1 MLRLFLQPVK
11 NHCHLKITFV
21 IFKNYIRN
29 LKSMKPPRISETEWE
44 VMKICWERSPVTA
57 LAIIEAL
64 SARDDWHPKT
74 VKTLLGRLVKKRA
87 LGFKKD
93 GRVYLYRPLVAE
105 KDCVAAESR
114 SFLDR
119 VFGGSLQPM
128 LAHFAENQK
137 LSPAEINELKNLL
150 RRKDK
155 K

>member
-1 MLRLFLQPVK
+1 
-11 NHCHLKITFV
+11 
-21 IFKNYIRN
+21 
-29 LKSMKPPRISETEWE
+29 MKPPRISETEWE
-44 VMKICWERSPVTA
+44 VMKICWDRSPITA
-57 LAIIEAL
+57 QEIIEAL

-74 VKTLLGRLVKKRA
+74 VKTLLNRLVKKRA

-93 GRVYLYRPLVAE
+93 GRVYLYQPLVAE
-105 KDCVAAESR
+105 KECVAAESQ

-137 LSPAEINELKNLL
+137 LSPAEIDELKTILQ
-150 RRKDK
+150 RTEK